1 MATAF
6 PEISPTSRRYNPGQ
20 FPTKRFSAI
29 NGAGF
34 TRLFGSK
41 AFDAELDCEFILND
55 TQLMELVNCYT
66 TAKGANDTLVLPTAM
81 FSGMDSS
88 VFPNYLSWRW
98 AETPSIETV
107 QNGLSRVSVRLI
119 ATLEV

>member
-6 PEISPTSRRYNPGQ
+6 PPLSPTSRRYTPGE
-20 FPTKRFSAI
+20 FPTKRFSAV

-41 AFDAELDCEFILND
+41 AFNAELDCDFILTD
-55 TQLMELVNCYT
+55 SQLTELLNCYT
-66 TAKGANDTLVLPTAM
+66 DAKGGNDNLILPTAM

-88 VFPNYLSWRW
+88 AFPNYLSWRW

-107 QNGLSRVSVRLI
+107 QDGLSRVSVRLI